1 MSSYLTA
8 AVQIRAV
15 ATSACVEEWRG
26 VRAGTSKWLTG
37 VGAARVGPRP
47 LGRQLTGWG

>member
-8 AVQIRAV
+8 VVQIRAV
-15 ATSACVEEWRG
+15 AASACVEEWRG

-37 VGAARVGPRP
+37 VGGGSRGA
-47 LGRQLTGWG
+47 